1 MRFIEYEG
9 TMSIPLKKSVPF
21 SILSPLLDMCEY
33 DDDNS
38 VYKEVSPYILRL
50 KRIKKEN
57 NIDFFQ
63 KSHLKDIHFEFIFR
77 VKPEWNSEIINM
89 SYDEYCIYT
98 SLLKSGKPITFEN
111 YQKEKYIFYKRIFT
125 PIRGKNAVK
134 KCNYRSILLKVSF
147 SSDEYHNEFEN
158 LLTYLKDYMYDN
170 MICLGRLEH
179 LQTGEIKEFW
189 EKG

>member
-50 KRIKKEN
+50 NRIKKEN

-134 KCNYRSILLKVSF
+134 NVIIEVFC
-147 SSDEYHNEFEN
+147 
-158 LLTYLKDYMYDN
+158 
-170 MICLGRLEH
+170 
-179 LQTGEIKEFW
+179 
-189 EKG
+189 

>member
-21 SILSPLLDMCEY
+21 SMLSPLLDMCEY

-38 VYKEVSPYILRL
+38 VYKEISPYIVRL
-50 KRIKKEN
+50 NRIKKEN
-57 NIDFFQ
+57 DADFFQ
-63 KSHLKDIHFEFIFR
+63 KSALKDIHFEFIFR
-77 VKPEWNSEIINM
+77 VKPKWSSEVISM
-89 SYDEYCIYT
+89 SYDEYCIYV
-98 SLLKSGKPITFEN
+98 SLLNSGKSITFEN

-134 KCNYRSILLKVSF
+134 KCQYRSILLKVSF

-158 LLTYLKDYMYDN
+158 LLSYLKDYMYDN

-179 LQTGEIKEFW
+179 LQTREIKEFW
-189 EKG
+189 KKG